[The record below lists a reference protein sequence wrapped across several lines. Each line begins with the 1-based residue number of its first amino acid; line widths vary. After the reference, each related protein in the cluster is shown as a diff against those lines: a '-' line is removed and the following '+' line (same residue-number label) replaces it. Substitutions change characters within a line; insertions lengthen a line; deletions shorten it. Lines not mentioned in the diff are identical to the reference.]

1 MKHAAERA
9 APNPFDVRAMWDTNG
24 VGFGVGDKAY
34 RAWFDGATRLQTEA
48 TTFWNG
54 RLAKDMA
61 ALTTLGRCT
70 DPTQA
75 FETQMRYAREAMTD
89 YYEEGQRMMG
99 LVRDVAVESGMP
111 MAGVQWPAATP
122 GTN

>member
-24 VGFGVGDKAY
+24 AAFGVGDKAY
-34 RAWFDGATRLQTEA
+34 RAWLDGATRWQTEA
-48 TTFWNG
+48 TAFCNG

-75 FETQMRYAREAMTD
+75 LETQMRYAREAITD

-99 LVRDVAVESGMP
+99 LMRDVAAESGMP
-111 MAGVQWPAATP
+111 MTGVQWPAAKP